1 MSLPIIEQIADAVL
15 TRMKGVKAVAGYNVT
30 LKAERKTKSGH
41 VTKDML
47 AIVEQGG
54 ADAVEDE
61 AQGWIGFTETFNVW
75 IYSVDSERSDT
86 PIDRRLNIAAA
97 DVEKAVMSDP
107 QWSNLAINTTL
118 AGRAPVDDIKGQFAG
133 IVITFAVYYRTLE
146 NDPYTLEA

>member
-1 MSLPIIEQIADAVL
+1 MSVPVIEKIAVAVVDRL
-15 TRMKGVKAVAGYNVT
+15 NGVKATAGYNVT
-30 LKAERKTKSGH
+30 LRAERKTKRGH
-41 VTKDML
+41 VPKDML

-54 ADAVEDE
+54 ADVVEDE
-61 AQGWIGFTETFNVW
+61 AEGWAGFTETFNVW

-118 AGRAPVDDIKGQFAG
+118 SGRDPIDEVKGDFAG
-133 IVITFAVYYRTLE
+133 IVVRFAVYYRTLE
-146 NDPYTLEA
+146 NDPYNTAL